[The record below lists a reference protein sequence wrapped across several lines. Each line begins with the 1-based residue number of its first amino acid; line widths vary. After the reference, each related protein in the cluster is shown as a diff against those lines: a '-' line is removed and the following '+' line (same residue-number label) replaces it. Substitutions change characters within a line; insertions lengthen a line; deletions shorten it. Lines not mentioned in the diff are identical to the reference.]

1 MIQLTMQSAEG
12 ADNHADLFIDVKE
25 SVGITVLTKGGVQ
38 YDFDIEFDEWN
49 LINEFVFEQI
59 KKK

>member
-1 MIQLTMQSAEG
+1 MIQLTMKSAEG

-49 LINEFVFEQI
+49 LINEFVF
-59 KKK
+59 